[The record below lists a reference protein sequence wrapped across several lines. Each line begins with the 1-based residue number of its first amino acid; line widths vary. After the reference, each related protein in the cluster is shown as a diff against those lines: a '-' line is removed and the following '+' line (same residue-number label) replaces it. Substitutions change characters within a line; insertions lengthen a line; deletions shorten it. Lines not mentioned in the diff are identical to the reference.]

1 MIFLAKHL
9 NPDFLLKYFKSIEEI
24 IDILTIIIDKN
35 GLSIQTMDNSHI
47 SVIDSFIDKEEFS
60 SYNYTANN
68 KTIIIGV
75 NLKQLCKILSVT
87 DKLDTVLLSL
97 DKGLDKLTLI
107 FENIYRKSEFI
118 MRLIDTDLDTLDI
131 PSLDYEQEIDISFN
145 RFNRLC
151 QEINI
156 VKSKNI
162 KFDVNADDKTINI
175 YGDGDFGYIKTT
187 LKENLTTNN
196 KKFIVK
202 KQNGKIVL
210 NKKTEDYTVYSF
222 RNTFTIEFSLTK
234 IESILKIGSLCNQLL
249 INLSENSPMK
259 LEFNISDNSYLH
271 YYIAPKIVDY

>member
-107 FENIYRKSEFI
+107 FENIYRKSEFS

-131 PSLDYEQEIDISFN
+131 PSLDFEQEIDISFN

-249 INLSENSPMK
+249 INLSENNPMK

>member
-24 IDILTIIIDKN
+24 IDILTIIIDIN

-47 SVIDSFIDKEEFS
+47 SVIDSFIDREEFS
-60 SYNYTANN
+60 SYNYNANS
-68 KTIIIGV
+68 KTIMIGI

-87 DKLDTVLLSL
+87 DKLDTLLLSL
-97 DKGLDKLTLI
+97 DKDLDKLTLV
-107 FENIYRKSEFI
+107 FENIYRKSEFNI
-118 MRLIDTDLDTLDI
+118 RLIDTDSNTLDI

-145 RFNRLC
+145 RFSKLC

-156 VKSKNI
+156 VKSETI
-162 KFDVNADDKTINI
+162 KFDINANEKTIDI
-175 YGDGDFGYIKTT
+175 YGDGDFGCIKTT
-187 LKENLTTNN
+187 LKENLKTNN

-202 KQNGKIVL
+202 KEGDKILL
-210 NKKTEDYTVYSF
+210 NKKIEDYKVYPF
-222 RNTFTIEFSLTK
+222 RNTFNIEFCIRKL
-234 IESILKIGSLCNQLL
+234 ESILKIGSLCTKLL
-249 INLSENSPMK
+249 INLSENNPMK

>member
-1 MIFLAKHL
+1 
-9 NPDFLLKYFKSIEEI
+9 
-24 IDILTIIIDKN
+24 
-35 GLSIQTMDNSHI
+35 MDNSHI